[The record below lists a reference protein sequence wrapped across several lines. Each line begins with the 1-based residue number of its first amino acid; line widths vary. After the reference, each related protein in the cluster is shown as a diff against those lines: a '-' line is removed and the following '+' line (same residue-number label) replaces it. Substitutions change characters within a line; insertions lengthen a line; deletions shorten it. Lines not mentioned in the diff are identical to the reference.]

1 MSGSRKA
8 RGAHDEASRDSGGPV
23 QPATPTLAVL
33 DLGMVSLSDLVL
45 EAARKMDLA
54 FWMVV
59 AASILLGAVGAW
71 LCDT

>member
-1 MSGSRKA
+1 VAPTTRRVA
-8 RGAHDEASRDSGGPV
+8 IAAVPFTIW